1 MYILEWA
8 YKFLQ
13 IKSAGNWD
21 WDSVDYVKLERTDI
35 WITLSLLIRE
45 HLFQFSLIYLVF
57 WGDHFQCVGLT
68 YLLLNL
74 FLSILIFFFCLFSV
88 NGIFKDFTFNRHVDT
103 EGEEES
109 EANWESSIGIYTLLC
124 VKQTASGKL
133 VYSTGSSAR
142 CSVMTHRGRMGWVGE
157 RFKREWKFK
166 KIRKKR
172 FHFPKKRFHC
182 CRCRGIWWI
191 YECGSFIL
199 WLCSIQFLVLVAIL

>member
-1 MYILEWA
+1 M
-8 YKFLQ
+8 
-13 IKSAGNWD
+13 
-21 WDSVDYVKLERTDI
+21 
-35 WITLSLLIRE
+35 
-45 HLFQFSLIYLVF
+45 
-57 WGDHFQCVGLT
+57 
-68 YLLLNL
+68 
-74 FLSILIFFFCLFSV
+74 
-88 NGIFKDFTFNRHVDT
+88 DT

-172 FHFPKKRFHC
+172 FHFPKKDFIAA
-182 CRCRGIWWI
+182 GVGE
-191 YECGSFIL
+191 YDGSM
-199 WLCSIQFLVLVAIL
+199 SVALLFCDFA

>member
-1 MYILEWA
+1 MNNIESSHTGTFISVLFNLSSILRGSFSMCRSYIS
-8 YKFLQ
+8 F
-13 IKSAGNWD
+13 
-21 WDSVDYVKLERTDI
+21 VKLI
-35 WITLSLLIRE
+35 PKY
-45 HLFQFSLIYLVF
+45 F
-57 WGDHFQCVGLT
+57 
-68 YLLLNL
+68 N
-74 FLSILIFFFCLFSV
+74 FFFCLFSV
-88 NGIFKDFTFNRHVDT
+88 NGIFKDFTFNRHMDT

-142 CSVMTHRGRMGWVGE
+142 CSVMTHWGRMGWVGE

-182 CRCRGIWWI
+182 CRCRGI
-191 YECGSFIL
+191 
-199 WLCSIQFLVLVAIL
+199 